1 MKRWLSHFYRSL
13 LSGLCLPSGQ
23 VFGFFFHNT
32 PTLRPSPGVCIHP
45 TAKMDL
51 KVKASERSRAHDG
64 LELAPD
70 L

>member
-1 MKRWLSHFYRSL
+1 MKRWLSNFYRSL

-23 VFGFFFHNT
+23 VFGFFFHT
-32 PTLRPSPGVCIHP
+32 SPTLRPSPGVCIHP

-51 KVKASERSRAHDG
+51 KVKASERSRAHYG

-70 L
+70 F